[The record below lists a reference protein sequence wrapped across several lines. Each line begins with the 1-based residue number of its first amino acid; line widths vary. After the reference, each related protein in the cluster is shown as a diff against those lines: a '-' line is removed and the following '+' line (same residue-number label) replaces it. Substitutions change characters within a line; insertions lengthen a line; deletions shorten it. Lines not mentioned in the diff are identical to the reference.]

1 MKREN
6 TLVPKPRSHFISV
19 QCNKC
24 GEKTTVFTHTTT
36 NITCKACGEPL
47 AERSG
52 SKAKIL
58 GKLLGTLDQ

>member
-6 TLVPKPRSHFISV
+6 ILVPKPRSNFISV
-19 QCNKC
+19 QCNQC
-24 GEKTTVFTHTTT
+24 EEKVTVFTHTTT
-36 NITCKACGEPL
+36 DIVCKACGEVI
-47 AERSG
+47 AVKSG